1 MKCSSVGFASSTLL
15 CLALGDKAKPSMR
28 HLIRGR
34 SSILHNQGFVED
46 MHLLKKEDVDDERD
60 LGRVKARN
68 DGGGISN
75 SSGSSSKGSKGT
87 KGSSSESKGSKRDGG
102 RRHRHSGPSCGIG
115 CGDKDFA
122 YIYLE
127 GSYFFRGL
135 NDDSV
140 DVVPIEGTGRLNTTK
155 DGSTIRILDQDLKG
169 YAKYFDHGDA
179 DTHKNDIHGSVSGSC
194 TLLATFEGAT
204 TQAESELCLAHCT
217 ICVEYEG
224 QCCQDSKP
232 YESEWD
238 NHCETYGGYATMT
251 ADLLFA
257 LEFRNGTGS
266 TLISIPEG
274 GLVSLEGIGP
284 ITGTALELNS
294 ASNGGLGY
302 IEYDALDRNAGDVY
316 KIGLKVPFNYR
327 ASCKLQSD
335 FKGFDIP
342 QPDTIQIPVPLP
354 ALPILRCNVQ
364 ITCQAED
371 EIECNAFSVPTLA
384 CASSLSQ
391 VRFQYTG
398 GDCSDSNNDQRD
410 DVCEDTNGGP
420 PADTE
425 VLVQCL
431 DSESNAVLAS
441 ELLSPGG
448 TIDVAGEGGGLLP
461 GKLECRV
468 SSTDESSLYQTLF
481 FGTTQRFFA
490 KSVYGSLEVE
500 SCDALECIIDV
511 AYSYTATNAGEA
523 PINITSMTRVRDGD
537 TLDLTDQVDP
547 KELDVGE
554 KIVVTEPDQVDYC
567 VTSSI
572 TTEVMISSNG
582 EECLIVYLM

>member
-1 MKCSSVGFASSTLL
+1 VYFVTHTRFFANVHF
-15 CLALGDKAKPSMR
+15 KPPSPVPPTPAPTAAPKR
-28 HLIRGR
+28 C
-34 SSILHNQGFVED
+34 EC
-46 MHLLKKEDVDDERD
+46 DV
-60 LGRVKARN
+60 K
-68 DGGGISN
+68 I
-75 SSGSSSKGSKGT
+75 T
-87 KGSSSESKGSKRDGG
+87 
-102 RRHRHSGPSCGIG
+102 
-115 CGDKDFA
+115 
-122 YIYLE
+122 
-127 GSYFFRGL
+127 
-135 NDDSV
+135 
-140 DVVPIEGTGRLNTTK
+140 
-155 DGSTIRILDQDLKG
+155 
-169 YAKYFDHGDA
+169 
-179 DTHKNDIHGSVSGSC
+179 
-194 TLLATFEGAT
+194 
-204 TQAESELCLAHCT
+204 
-217 ICVEYEG
+217 
-224 QCCQDSKP
+224 
-232 YESEWD
+232 
-238 NHCETYGGYATMT
+238 CET
-251 ADLLFA
+251 
-257 LEFRNGTGS
+257 
-266 TLISIPEG
+266 
-274 GLVSLEGIGP
+274 
-284 ITGTALELNS
+284 
-294 ASNGGLGY
+294 
-302 IEYDALDRNAGDVY
+302 
-316 KIGLKVPFNYR
+316 
-327 ASCKLQSD
+327 
-335 FKGFDIP
+335 
-342 QPDTIQIPVPLP
+342 
-354 ALPILRCNVQ
+354 
-364 ITCQAED
+364 ED
-371 EIECNAFSVPTLA
+371 EIECNAFSIPTLE
-384 CASSLSQ
+384 CASPLSE

-554 KIVVTEPDQVDYC
+554 QFIVTEPDQVDYC